1 MDLVAKELGV
11 EQKIV
16 DTPFET
22 IKTGA
27 DLNAGKCDVAAAG
40 MTITDERKQSLDFS
54 VPYFDATQALL
65 AKKGS
70 GITSLDSAKG
80 KKVGS
85 QSATTGEDYVKA
97 AKIDPVSFE
106 TSDAELNGLKSGQ
119 VDVIIQDLPVV
130 SEWLKDKA
138 NADYEV
144 VANLDTGEQYGF
156 AVKKDGNDDL
166 LKTIDDVITAAKQ
179 DGRYDDAVREVDRRG
194 SRRLTGRLTARR
206 SRLPAAPSPT
216 SAERSSMSTPSATT
230 PATSAALPP
239 TAPTS
244 RLTRRQR
251 RRLSLG
257 VQYALFVAV
266 VAALAALAD
275 WSSLRANFARGD
287 LAREMFPDVLT
298 VALKNTVV
306 YTLTGFGAGLL
317 LGVVLALMRLSSVPP
332 YRWLAMAY
340 IEVFRGLP
348 ALLIFIFVG
357 VGVPLAF
364 PGTQIP
370 GGTVGKV
377 ALALALVSA
386 AYMAETVR
394 AGISAVPKGQRE
406 AARSLGMS
414 GSRAMISVVIPQAF
428 RIIVPPL
435 TNELVLLFKDSS
447 LVLFLGVQLGERELT
462 KFGRDLAST
471 KANITPIL
479 VAGLC
484 YLMITVPLSYLA
496 RRLEARNAKATA

>member
-1 MDLVAKELGV
+1 MA
-11 EQKIV
+11 
-16 DTPFET
+16 TSTAPPP
-22 IKTGA
+22 TGA
-27 DLNAGKCDVAAAG
+27 PPGGA
-40 MTITDERKQSLDFS
+40 S
-54 VPYFDATQALL
+54 
-65 AKKGS
+65 S
-70 GITSLDSAKG
+70 G
-80 KKVGS
+80 
-85 QSATTGEDYVKA
+85 
-97 AKIDPVSFE
+97 
-106 TSDAELNGLKSGQ
+106 
-119 VDVIIQDLPVV
+119 
-130 SEWLKDKA
+130 
-138 NADYEV
+138 
-144 VANLDTGEQYGF
+144 
-156 AVKKDGNDDL
+156 
-166 LKTIDDVITAAKQ
+166 
-179 DGRYDDAVREVDRRG
+179 
-194 SRRLTGRLTARR
+194 
-206 SRLPAAPSPT
+206 
-216 SAERSSMSTPSATT
+216 
-230 PATSAALPP
+230 
-239 TAPTS
+239 
-244 RLTRRQR
+244 LTRRQK

-257 VQYALFVAV
+257 VQYAVFLAAV
-266 VAALAALAD
+266 VVLAALAD
-275 WSSLRANFARGD
+275 WASLRENFARGD
-287 LAREMFPDVLT
+287 LAREMFPEVLT
-298 VALKNTVV
+298 VALRNTVV

-394 AGISAVPKGQRE
+394 AGIQAVPKGQRE

-414 GSRAMISVVIPQAF
+414 SSRAMVSVVIPQAF

-484 YLMITVPLSYLA
+484 YLVITIPLSYLA